1 MSSTTF
7 ILLGVTYY
15 IIALIII
22 IVVLNIISKKESK
35 KYQEKIVNLERDK
48 NLIISTG
55 ILSELNKV
63 EGLINNDKMRSL
75 YDDFKLRFN
84 DIKDSDIPDISD
96 ELDEIEDLFN
106 QKKYSE
112 LKEKLVKLEYKIY
125 YVRTKSNTLLNEIK
139 EITLSEDRNR
149 DIITK
154 LKTKYREVVTTY
166 NNNKQD
172 YENISSPIELQF
184 ENVDKL
190 FSAFERAVDE
200 GDYTELSRIV
210 KALED
215 LVGNLELII
224 KEAPAILLMAL
235 KLIPTK
241 MEDILNNLDKM
252 KKDGYNLDYLN
263 IDYNFAETN
272 KKIEDI
278 LTRLN
283 VLNIVDSTF
292 DLKTI
297 VTYLDDLYNDFDKEK
312 LAKKQVEEYV
322 RKILVKA
329 NKYEK
334 INNDLAKKSNDFKY
348 SYDLSDEDIKIIPLI
363 KQELMSIKSDYNKV
377 VEAYRNKTLSYSR
390 ILKEMEVV
398 NNNLTKTGSK
408 LDDALKNIGSLREDE
423 IRARSQLVEI
433 KEILRK
439 AKNKINSYKM
449 PAIPENYYVEL
460 AEATMAIKEMVQELN
475 KQPISIKTLNV
486 RVDTAR
492 DLVLKLYSTASELI
506 KAAYMA
512 EMSIVYGNRYRT
524 INEYINNKLNNSEK
538 LFYKGEFKK
547 SLECSINAI
556 NTIEPDFYDVL
567 KETLK

>member
-7 ILLGVTYY
+7 IIIGITYY

-22 IVVLNIISKKESK
+22 IVVLNIINKKENNNYQK
-35 KYQEKIVNLERDK
+35 KLINLERDK

-63 EGLINNDKMRSL
+63 ESLINNDKMRNI
-75 YDDFKLRFN
+75 YEDFQKRFN
-84 DIKDSDIPDISD
+84 SIKNDDIPSITD
-96 ELDEIEDLFN
+96 ELDEIEELFN
-106 QKKYSE
+106 QKKYKE
-112 LKEKLVKLEYKIY
+112 LKEKIIKLEYKIY
-125 YVRTKSNTLLNEIK
+125 YIKTKSNTLLKEIK
-139 EITLSEDRNR
+139 EITLSEDKNR
-149 DIITK
+149 DVITK
-154 LKTKYREVVTTY
+154 LKTKYRSIITTY
-166 NNNKQD
+166 NNNKEEYNRIND
-172 YENISSPIELQF
+172 PIELQF
-184 ENVDKL
+184 ETVDKL
-190 FSAFERAVDE
+190 FSAFERAVEE

-215 LVGNLELII
+215 LIGNLDLII
-224 KEAPAILLMAL
+224 KEAPAIILMAE
-235 KLIPTK
+235 KLIPNK
-241 MEDILNNLDKM
+241 IEDILNKVDKM
-252 KKDGYNLDYLN
+252 KKEGYNLDYLN
-263 IDYNFAETN
+263 IDYNFDETK

-297 VTYLDDLYNDFDKEK
+297 ITYLEDLYNEFDKEK

-348 SYDLSDEDIKIIPLI
+348 SYDLTDDDLKVISII
-363 KQELMSIKSDYNKV
+363 KQELKDIKADYNKV
-377 VEAYRNKTLSYSR
+377 VEVYRNKSLAYSR
-390 ILKEMEVV
+390 ILKEMEIV
-398 NNNLTKTGSK
+398 NNNLSKIGNK
-408 LDDALKNIGSLREDE
+408 LDEALKDIGGLREDE
-423 IRARSQLVEI
+423 VRAREQLIEI

-449 PAIPENYYVEL
+449 PSIPQNYYVEL
-460 AEATMAIKEMVQELN
+460 AEATNAIKEMVFELN
-475 KQPISIKTLNV
+475 KQPISIKVLNI

-492 DLVLKLYSTASELI
+492 DLVLKLYNTANELV
-506 KAAYMA
+506 KTAYMA
-512 EMSIVYGNRYRT
+512 EMSIVYGNRYRAV
-524 INEYINNKLNNSEK
+524 NDYINNKLNNSEK

-556 NTIEPDFYDVL
+556 NTIEPDFYEVL